1 MPTTPVSLL
10 HRIQQSH
17 APADWVRFAK
27 LYSPLILYWCSQ
39 FGLQEADAADLVQD
53 VLTRVW
59 RQIGSYHRE
68 EGKRFRGWLWTVT
81 RNRWRER
88 SRKRQIGVS
97 GDTEVEPSDPTDAVG
112 QLVEDEYNAYL
123 VNRALQL
130 MRTEFEPTTWQA
142 CWEFTAEGK
151 PAQQV
156 AAGLGITPNAVYL
169 AKARV
174 LRRLREELKGL
185 FE

>member
-27 LYSPLILYWCSQ
+27 LYSPLILYWSSQ
-39 FGLQEADAADLVQD
+39 FGLQEADAADLAQD

-59 RQIGSYHRE
+59 RQIGTYHRE

-88 SRKRQIGVS
+88 MRKRSESV
-97 GDTEVEPSDPTDAVG
+97 PSDSRTEPADPLDPVSK
-112 QLVEDEYNAYL
+112 LVDEEYNAY
-123 VNRALQL
+123 
-130 MRTEFEPTTWQA
+130 
-142 CWEFTAEGK
+142 
-151 PAQQV
+151 
-156 AAGLGITPNAVYL
+156 
-169 AKARV
+169 
-174 LRRLREELKGL
+174 
-185 FE
+185 